1 MRRNFTII
9 ELLVVIAIISILA
22 ALLLPAL
29 NRARGMAIQIQC
41 LGNFKQI
48 GVALIN
54 YEDMAGG
61 YCPAYIGSGNA
72 DTDWWT
78 WKLRAVNET
87 LFAKP
92 TEKVGGN
99 ILVCPAKFRTG
110 IGVNWLKSYAM
121 NVNSGSIG
129 ADGVASANYVKNY
142 SRVRSPSRTYLC
154 GDGNVNNN
162 DSRWSWRFFPW
173 PLSAANFNSRV
184 PDVSAHPSGAAM
196 LFVDGHGEVTKE
208 PVTLTNS
215 ASAEYQA
222 AWLF

>member
-92 TEKVGGN
+92 TEKVGEIGRASCRERVS
-99 ILVCPAKFRTG
+99 LV
-110 IGVNWLKSYAM
+110 V
-121 NVNSGSIG
+121 
-129 ADGVASANYVKNY
+129 
-142 SRVRSPSRTYLC
+142 
-154 GDGNVNNN
+154 
-162 DSRWSWRFFPW
+162 
-173 PLSAANFNSRV
+173 
-184 PDVSAHPSGAAM
+184 
-196 LFVDGHGEVTKE
+196 
-208 PVTLTNS
+208 
-215 ASAEYQA
+215 
-222 AWLF
+222 